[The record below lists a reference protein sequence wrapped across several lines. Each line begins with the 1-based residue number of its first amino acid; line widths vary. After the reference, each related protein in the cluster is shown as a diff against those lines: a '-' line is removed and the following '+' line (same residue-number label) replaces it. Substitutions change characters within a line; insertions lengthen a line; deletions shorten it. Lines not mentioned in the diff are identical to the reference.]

1 MHEMSDPFA
10 LDENGCLSFG
20 QSFLLYKF
28 KTIFVLYDAARHHSL
43 KIPVGKVSI

>member
-10 LDENGCLSFG
+10 SDENGCLSFG

-28 KTIFVLYDAARHHSL
+28 KTIFVLYDAASQFEN
-43 KIPVGKVSI
+43 SC